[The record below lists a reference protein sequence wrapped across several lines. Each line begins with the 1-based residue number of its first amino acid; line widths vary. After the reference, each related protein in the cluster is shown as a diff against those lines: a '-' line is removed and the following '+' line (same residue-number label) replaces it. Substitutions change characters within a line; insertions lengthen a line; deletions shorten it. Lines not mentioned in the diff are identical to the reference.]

1 MALTVSCKR
10 LPDQM
15 DGGEDEHGKRTYKEV
30 FEIDQTDAG
39 ALAAPVAM
47 VIKAQSS
54 NAGPDIVPLKGDNYS
69 YGGTT
74 DLDSY
79 AMRYGWKRP
88 KEIDLKTRIHA
99 TVDYGPA
106 DGFNPGRLTEPNPTS
121 WPTEYWLEW
130 TEEQVPVK
138 DVRNV
143 SALPGA
149 NRDADTV
156 GPIINGAG
164 EEPVDPVF
172 KLVRYPI
179 LCCQKAYATLNEIV
193 ALNTTYQD
201 TTNNASFF
209 GAATTDRQI
218 PLDRERPDH
227 AYAGLLG
234 LPGRHEDLVQGSH
247 LGPENSQRRLQPP
260 GRGSERRL

>member
-1 MALTVSCKR
+1 
-10 LPDQM
+10 
-15 DGGEDEHGKRTYKEV
+15 
-30 FEIDQTDAG
+30 
-39 ALAAPVAM
+39 
-47 VIKAQSS
+47 
-54 NAGPDIVPLKGDNYS
+54 
-69 YGGTT
+69 
-74 DLDSY
+74 
-79 AMRYGWKRP
+79 MRYGWKRP

-209 GAATTDRQI
+209 GAPQRTAKYLSTQSGRITRTQGYSVYLAVTKIWFKDLTWDLKILNVGFNHLVADPSGGYKLDGKGKPQRFRCTVRSVEIDDSGNPTVGGWVASSEPLKLATNGVLADQDAAATYISFRD
-218 PLDRERPDH
+218 LTEVD
-227 AYAGLLG
+227 YAGIG
-234 LPGRHEDLVQGSH
+234 IGS
-247 LGPENSQRRLQPP
+247 
-260 GRGSERRL
+260 